1 MKNLYFLLFL
11 LMIGTSLFAQQVVQ
25 TRTTLDETSVIRD
38 STGFQYPHAVWKKLM
53 QSGNYGIKI
62 GKRTGTDMEFIIYE
76 LSAAEKSK
84 RMESFPKP
92 RETNNFKTGT
102 KLSNFR
108 FTDLKGNRYNL
119 KELTGKVVVLNF
131 WFINCG
137 PCRQEIPDLNKLV
150 LKYKDNPDVIFLA
163 IALDSRADVKEFL
176 KKTPF
181 LYNITENG
189 SYLTESYGV
198 QGYPTHVVLDQEA
211 IIKFH
216 TAGLAMNTIYW
227 IDKTIENT
235 LKQPAP
241 GGTTGN

>member
-1 MKNLYFLLFL
+1 MNKLYLLIFLL
-11 LMIGTSLFAQQVVQ
+11 ITGTSVFAQQVVQ
-25 TRTTLDETSVIRD
+25 TRTTLDETSVVRD

-53 QSGNYGIKI
+53 QSGNYGIKT
-62 GKRTGTDMEFIIYE
+62 GKRTTSNIEFTIYE
-76 LSAAEKSK
+76 LSAAERAK
-84 RMESFPKP
+84 RMESYPRP
-92 RETNNFKTGT
+92 RETTNFKTGS

-150 LKYKDNPDVIFLA
+150 LKYKDNPNVLFLA
-163 IALDSRADVKEFL
+163 VALDSRADVKDFL
-176 KKTPF
+176 KQTPF

-198 QGYPTHVVLDQEA
+198 RSYPTHVVLDQNA

-216 TAGLAMNTIYW
+216 TAGLALNTIYW
-227 IDKTIENT
+227 IEKTIENT
-235 LKQPAP
+235 LKQPEAASVV
-241 GGTTGN
+241 GN